1 MIKGTVMQ
9 NRLLKTLAV
18 AIAVSLSGLV
28 LSLSPAAKAETMT
41 ESLKLSDADVAAIKQ
56 TFKRATDALVT
67 KDWNTWSEFWTKDAV
82 LMPPN
87 HPSLS
92 GIESLRK
99 FVQADLSDLKDF
111 TQSDWTF
118 EGRDGL
124 AVVTTGMKWTFNNDK
139 SKTGK
144 QIVVMV
150 KDADGAWRAQ
160 KVMYNLDGAP

>member
-1 MIKGTVMQ
+1 MQ
-9 NRLLKTLAV
+9 IRLLKTLAV
-18 AIAVSLSGLV
+18 LIAVCLSAPGFV
-28 LSLSPAAKAETMT
+28 LSLSPPAKAETMT
-41 ESLKLSDADVAAIKQ
+41 ESLKLSDADVAAIREA
-56 TFKRATDALVT
+56 FKLATDALVV

-99 FVQADLSDLKDF
+99 FVQADLSDLKNF

-124 AVVTTGMKWTFNNDK
+124 AVVTTGMEWTFNDDT
-139 SKTGK
+139 SKQGK

-150 KDADGAWRAQ
+150 KDEGGTWRAQ
-160 KVMYNLDGAP
+160 KVIYNLDGAS